1 MNYKNGSVIGVN
13 NIPTVSDASGVWDLD
28 AVQQSREDAIW
39 PVFLIKQLLDSSNLS
54 STSDGA
60 WITKTYAF
68 TSSHVISGTTGRF
81 VVHHYG
87 TTSFRSDVQYDDIII
102 PASGGNEVLN
112 FEAGNESCETTRS
125 NVGSSITGYVGAT
138 FYTLLDGGSSVRW
151 NRDSGGTG
159 SSGTGNTT
167 DGSGSSTGYYVY
179 TETSG
184 SHPMSMLFRTAEYT
198 LAASG
203 TFQWREGYWG
213 SNLAASTRDVY
224 WIVS

>member
-1 MNYKNGSVIGVN
+1 MNYKNGSIIGVDN
-13 NIPTVSDASGVWDLD
+13 RATVTSAKGVWGLN
-28 AVQQSREDAIW
+28 AIQQDRENGTW
-39 PVFLIKQLLDSSNLS
+39 PVFLIKQLLDSSTLS
-54 STSDGA
+54 STSDNS

-68 TSSHVISGTTGRF
+68 TS
-81 VVHHYG
+81 
-87 TTSFRSDVQYDDIII
+87 RSSAD
-102 PASGGNEVLN
+102 
-112 FEAGNESCETTRS
+112 
-125 NVGSSITGYVGAT
+125 ITGYVGAT
-138 FYTLLDGGSSVRW
+138 FYTLLTGGSANRW

-159 SSGTGNTT
+159 SSGTGNTM

-184 SHPMSMLFRTAEYT
+184 SHPMSMLLRTAEYT

-213 SNLAASTRDVY
+213 SNLSSSTRDVY

>member
-1 MNYKNGSVIGVN
+1 M
-13 NIPTVSDASGVWDLD
+13 
-28 AVQQSREDAIW
+28 
-39 PVFLIKQLLDSSNLS
+39 
-54 STSDGA
+54 
-60 WITKTYAF
+60 
-68 TSSHVISGTTGRF
+68 ISGTTGRF

-87 TTSFRSDVQYDDIII
+87 TISFRSDVQYDDIVI
-102 PASGGNEVLN
+102 PASGGNQVLN
-112 FEAGNESCETTRS
+112 FEAGNESCETTRD
-125 NVGSSITGYVGAT
+125 NVGSDITGYVGAT
-138 FYTLLDGGSSVRW
+138 FYTLLTGGSANRW

-159 SSGTGNTT
+159 SSGTGNTM

-184 SHPMSMLFRTAEYT
+184 SHPMSMLLRTAEYT

-213 SNLAASTRDVY
+213 SNLSSSTRDVY